1 MGQRYI
7 TIVRSD
13 EKGWLGIDAPYSRQF
28 IDLVHT
34 VWRRRFDWEKK
45 RWEVP
50 RESLEQLKRVF
61 SGWQILGDY
70 EPESASETPP
80 VESPPSPVEIPA
92 AYELPPS
99 TIRRLEE
106 AMRARKYSLK
116 TIKRYMAVL
125 RDLAR
130 FTGAPLDRTV
140 HVDINRYLSHLEK
153 DHNAS
158 ASTLN
163 QAISAVK
170 FALENVYGMD
180 AVCTRRPRADRKLP
194 GVLSKDEAYRICT
207 APKNLKHRVVLALAY
222 SAGLRVGEIARL
234 RISDVDFSR
243 GLLLIKGAKG
253 RKDRYTILA
262 KALAAMIVSY
272 RDLYQPSVWLI
283 EGQEATPLSI
293 RSLQSIFYTA
303 RELAGIGKQV
313 SIHSLRHSFATHLLE
328 DGTDIR
334 YIQTLLGHSS
344 PKTTQIYTHVAKTD
358 VLKIRSPF
366 DAIDS
371 QS

>member
-7 TIVRSD
+7 TIVRS
-13 EKGWLGIDAPYSRQF
+13 EKEGWIGIDAPYSHLF
-28 IDLVHT
+28 VDLVHT
-34 VWRRRFDWEKK
+34 VWQRRFDWEKK

-50 RESLEQLKRVF
+50 KSAIGQLKKVF
-61 SGWQILGDY
+61 SGWQILGTLED
-70 EPESASETPP
+70 EAKSDEASLAPGEDT
-80 VESPPSPVEIPA
+80 A
-92 AYELPPS
+92 AYELPAS
-99 TIRRLEE
+99 MAIRLEE
-106 AMRARKYSLK
+106 AMRARKYSIK
-116 TIKRYMAVL
+116 TIKRYMAIL
-125 RDLAR
+125 RDLAK
-130 FTGAPLDRTV
+130 FTGAPLDRTIQA
-140 HVDINRYLSHLEK
+140 DITRYLSHMEK
-153 DHNAS
+153 EHSAS

-163 QAISAVK
+163 QAISAIK
-170 FALENVYGMD
+170 FTLENVYGRE
-180 AVCTRRPRADRKLP
+180 AVCTRRPHADRKLP
-194 GVLSKDEAYRICT
+194 GVLSKAEAIRICT

-234 RISDVDFSR
+234 RISDVDPGR
-243 GLLLIKGAKG
+243 GLLLVRGGKG

-262 KALAAMIVSY
+262 KALAAMILNY

-283 EGQEATPLSI
+283 EGQDSIPLSI
-293 RSLQSIFYTA
+293 RSLQAIFYSA
-303 RELAGIGKQV
+303 RELAGINKQV